1 MKKAWHLGLSPT
13 IAAATLVSCTQESV
27 MGEST
32 PQVTNP
38 SISLTFFEESMSDIG
53 GRTRANSGTALQ
65 ACHAFS
71 ELQKWPSYRWT
82 KKLVQAIS
90 SAKIA

>member
-1 MKKAWHLGLSPT
+1 MKKAWHQGLIVT
-13 IAAATLVSCTQESV
+13 FAAATLVSCTQESV

-32 PQVTNP
+32 PQVTNT
-38 SISLTFFEESMSDIG
+38 SISLTFFEQSMSDIG

-65 ACHAFS
+65 ACMLLANC
-71 ELQKWPSYRWT
+71 KWPSYRWT